1 MTDKIYDK
9 TSPTV
14 EDYQKLIE
22 DLRVRLNVLN
32 ASVFLLEERLPPRDQ
47 EMENYLNKIN
57 SELEVIRRMIITTP
71 KVVFQKN

>member
-9 TSPTV
+9 TPPTV

-32 ASVFLLEERLPPRDQ
+32 ASVFLLEERLPPRDR

-71 KVVFQKN
+71 KVIFQKN

>member
-1 MTDKIYDK
+1 MSNKIQDNPL
-9 TSPTV
+9 PTV

-32 ASVFLLEERLPPRDQ
+32 ASVFLLEERMPPRDM

-57 SELEVIRRMIITTP
+57 SELEIIRKMIITTP